1 MSYSDP
7 HTTELY
13 ISDLSISNNTVH
25 HPSTAS
31 QPDTTAPS
39 TARPFN
45 FLSSATPSVPTQSST
60 PFLPEAAY
68 GQQMAFQPKP
78 SLSAPYTVPY
88 QHVNPS
94 DLRLSPQHATTV
106 HEAQTNIVTNTP
118 KQQHNTPARGM
129 SRLGIAEGER
139 SGQRSSPYDKGKERP
154 RSKSMVEQ
162 SGSGNRKPTPSSSGR
177 RNRERKVTGVAVPIS
192 LPVLLPQLQLQEAS
206 SAYGPPESMSSHAAN
221 ISSLHHAVA
230 RFYRASRSTQHSHEE
245 AYNQI
250 MDTVLDASAASERVW
265 DGEWLGPSV
274 GQSTDQAVGWGGIA
288 DLASPPPTI
297 KSQAPTLPS
306 SLDMT
311 NRGGQLSSLQ
321 HPAPLA
327 TIWQDDPAATP
338 HLSTSTISQSVIPSK
353 QHGRSVSL
361 PVPQATHQQVFQPM
375 LSNIPVDSGPQ
386 YSQNA
391 VLPRPPVQSSPPTA
405 HIDAQLASNIKLAV
419 DAAYANACKSA
430 SSLPANTQE
439 RINTAGL
446 EAANIMVE
454 DFHRVY
460 RDAVLRWTEL
470 GCAED
475 VASERGKYEVD
486 VYVRGVYQRTLGT
499 FGDGAEP
506 GTRLASVSGPSINQ
520 PSVHRT
526 SGSPLQQGAGAVA
539 STVYPTPGLS
549 SGPSSIPLPNVSGF
563 TAALSF
569 KLPNNDVHRYIT
581 AFLID
586 NVIKRFN
593 IGNYIP
599 IGFLPPF
606 MMTGTPVNSLEEAL
620 DPKLGWF
627 WSEED
632 VLRVTEV
639 VAREA
644 FGTKNLDGLLM
655 HYVSDVVGSPHDEAA
670 VGRVR
675 ILHPQNRVELGSLA
689 VNCWMDELLV
699 MYRKKSVEK
708 IGTMDDWNERER
720 NMLEVRRKI
729 VDSVSKELVLNRK
742 VD

>member
-1 MSYSDP
+1 MSYRDP
-7 HTTELY
+7 YTTESYL
-13 ISDLSISNNTVH
+13 SGLSISNNTVH

-45 FLSSATPSVPTQSST
+45 LYGAFGETQLHTKADILSLSSATPSVPTKSST
-60 PFLPEAAY
+60 PFLHEAAY
-68 GQQMAFQPKP
+68 GQQMAFQPE
-78 SLSAPYTVPY
+78 SSSSAPYTAPY
-88 QHVNPS
+88 QHVNPA

-118 KQQHNTPARGM
+118 NQQHNTPARGM
-129 SRLGIAEGER
+129 SRLVIAEGER
-139 SGQRSSPYDKGKERP
+139 PGQRSSPYDKGKERP

-162 SGSGNRKPTPSSSGR
+162 SGSGNRKATPNSSGR
-177 RNRERKVTGVAVPIS
+177 RNRERRVTGDAVPIS
-192 LPVLLPQLQLQEAS
+192 LPVFLPQLQQQEPS
-206 SAYGPPESMSSHAAN
+206 SAYEPPESMSSQAAN
-221 ISSLHHAVA
+221 ISSLHHAIA

-250 MDTVLDASAASERVW
+250 MDIVLKASAASRRVW
-265 DGEWLGPSV
+265 DGEWIGPSV
-274 GQSTDQAVGWGGIA
+274 DQSTDQAVGWGGIA
-288 DLASPPPTI
+288 DLASPPPKFT
-297 KSQAPTLPS
+297 SQAPTLPS

-311 NRGGQLSSLQ
+311 SRGGQSSSIQ
-321 HPAPLA
+321 HPAPLE

-338 HLSTSTISQSVIPSK
+338 HLSTSTISQSAIPPK

-391 VLPRPPVQSSPPTA
+391 VLPRPPVQSTPPTA
-405 HIDAQLASNIKLAV
+405 HIDAQLASNIKIAG
-419 DAAYANACKSA
+419 DAAYANVCKSA

-446 EAANIMVE
+446 EAANIMLE
-454 DFHRVY
+454 DFHPVY

-486 VYVRGVYQRTLGT
+486 V
-499 FGDGAEP
+499 
-506 GTRLASVSGPSINQ
+506 
-520 PSVHRT
+520 H
-526 SGSPLQQGAGAVA
+526 GAGAVP

-549 SGPSSIPLPNVSGF
+549 SGPSSIPLPNVSGS

-569 KLPNNDVHRYIT
+569 KLPNNDAHRYMT

-586 NVIKRFN
+586 NVIQRFN

-639 VAREA
+639 LAREA

-655 HYVSDVVGSPHDEAA
+655 HYLSDVVGSPHDEAA
-670 VGRVR
+670 AGRVSS
-675 ILHPQNRVELGSLA
+675 LHPQNRVELGSLA
-689 VNCWMDELLV
+689 VNCWMDELLG
-699 MYRKKSVEK
+699 MYREKSVEK

-720 NMLEVRRKI
+720 YMLEARRKI
-729 VDSVSKELVLNRK
+729 VDSVSRELVLNRK